1 MEKNKFAVLL
11 GAVLCSC
18 IYTSAANKN
27 KDVNDSIN
35 LDEIVVTANRHQTL
49 RREAPAL
56 INVINKNVFVN
67 SCSPSL
73 SDALPFQIGVRVE
86 DNCETCGFKQARI
99 NGLDGHYSQVLID
112 SQPVFS
118 SLSSVYGIELV
129 PENLIERVEVMRGG
143 GSALYGSSA
152 VGGTI
157 NIITRQPTTNSAS
170 LSHTLTSFGGSSD
183 YDNITEV
190 NASATTENHHAGIYV
205 YGQYRHRD
213 GYDRNSDGLTELPKM
228 NVNTFGTKAFMKVG
242 EYQHLNINMMHTE
255 STHRGGG
262 DLNLEP
268 HEASLA
274 EMAKHIITQ
283 GGITYDM
290 YTPDGGHH
298 LSAYTS
304 MMSTNRDSYSGGK
317 EVAENDNPSL
327 FYANTT
333 DLLWAS
339 GVHFCY
345 NIPQLW
351 FMPSELTVGA
361 EYSYDHLHDKFIGFN
376 SSQRQIQRIESAL
389 LQNEWKNEQCSILL
403 GVRADKDNLVD
414 HIIVSPRINLRYNPT
429 HNVNFRLGYSDGFR
443 APQTFD
449 EDLHVDMAGGER
461 FRIRNVSGLKEERSH
476 SLTAS
481 ADLYHHYENMK
492 TELTI
497 EAFYT
502 RLENA
507 FAIRT
512 TGDTDADGSTIR
524 ERYNGSKANVSGINM
539 EYKADIANI
548 LDVSA
553 GFTMQCSHYST
564 PQKWSDEA
572 LAEKRMFRSPDNYG
586 YYTIDLH
593 PSHRLTLSTSGT
605 YTGSMLVA
613 HAASSGTRHDI
624 AVNTREFFTADLR
637 ISYDILLYGGT
648 TLQASAGI
656 KNIFD
661 SYQQDFDK
669 GLTRDSDYIYGPSLP
684 RSYFAS
690 LRLSL

>member
-1 MEKNKFAVLL
+1 MTKIINAVLL

-18 IYTSAANKN
+18 TYMNAANDN
-27 KDVNDSIN
+27 KDVNDSVN

-56 INVINKNVFVN
+56 INVINKNAFVN

-170 LSHTLTSFGGSSD
+170 LSHTFTSIGGSSD
-183 YDNITEV
+183 YDNTTEV

-213 GYDRNSDGLTELPKM
+213 GYDRNGDGLTELPKM
-228 NVNTFGTKAFMKVG
+228 NINTFGAKSFMRIG
-242 EYQHLNINMMHTE
+242 EYQHLNISMMHTE

-262 DLNLEP
+262 NLSLEP

-274 EMAKHIITQ
+274 EMAKQNITQ
-283 GGITYDM
+283 AGITYDM
-290 YTPDGGHH
+290 YTRDGGHH

-317 EVAENDNPSL
+317 EVVEKDDPSL

-339 GVHFCY
+339 GIHFCY
-345 NIPQLW
+345 HIQQLW
-351 FMPSELTVGA
+351 FMPSEVTIGA
-361 EYSYDHLHDKFIGFN
+361 EYSYDHLHDKFLGFG
-376 SSQRQIQRIESAL
+376 SSQLQMQRIGSAL
-389 LQNEWKNEQCSILL
+389 LQNEWKNEQWSVLFGI
-403 GVRADKDNLVD
+403 RADKDNLVD
-414 HIIVSPRINLRYNPT
+414 HVIISPRINLRYNPT

-461 FRIRNVSGLKEERSH
+461 FRVRNANGLKEERSH

-481 ADLYHHYENMK
+481 ADLYHHFENVK
-492 TELTI
+492 TEFTV
-497 EAFYT
+497 EAFCT
-502 RLENA
+502 GLVDA

-512 TGDTDADGSTIR
+512 TDDTDTDGSTIK
-524 ERYNGSKANVSGINM
+524 ERYNGSNADICGLNM
-539 EYKADIANI
+539 EFKADIANFFN
-548 LDVSA
+548 VSA
-553 GFTMQCSHYST
+553 GLTMQCSRYDT

-572 LAEKRMFRSPDNYG
+572 PTEKKMFRSPDNYG

-593 PSHRLTLSTSGT
+593 PSRHITLNTTGT

-613 HAASSGTRHDI
+613 HAASSGTKHDL
-624 AVNTREFFTADLR
+624 AVNTRKFFTADMR
-637 ISYDILLYGGT
+637 ISYDIKLSDGT
-648 TLQASAGI
+648 NLQASAGI

-661 SYQQDFDK
+661 SYQNDFDR

-690 LRLSL
+690 LRFSL